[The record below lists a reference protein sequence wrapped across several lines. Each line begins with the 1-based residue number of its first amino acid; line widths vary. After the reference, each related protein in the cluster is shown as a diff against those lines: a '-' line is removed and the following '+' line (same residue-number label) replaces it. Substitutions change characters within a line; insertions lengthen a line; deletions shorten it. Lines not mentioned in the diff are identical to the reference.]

1 MIKSA
6 MVVLT
11 LLFLADVRIGCQKE
25 IIFDTRNIIRMMHY
39 IYLTLSLLMMV
50 ISLTFNPGG

>member
-1 MIKSA
+1 

-25 IIFDTRNIIRMMHY
+25 IIFDTRNIMRMMHY
-39 IYLTLSLLMMV
+39 IYLTLSLLIMV